1 MNVIYNLIVSLN
13 GTKDMVITIGV
24 FGIRTIVLLLHI
36 MHISLSRYCT
46 IGGVVRSYCEKE
58 NLFSGDL
65 RRS

>member
-1 MNVIYNLIVSLN
+1 MNVISNLIVSFN
-13 GTKDMVITIGV
+13 DGTKDMVITIGV

-36 MHISLSRYCT
+36 MHISLSRNLHN
-46 IGGVVRSYCEKE
+46 RWSYCEKE